1 LLESTVV
8 TGTGTHS
15 TCPYCGVGCGV
26 IATSDGRV
34 IGDPE
39 HPANFG
45 RLCSKGSALAETLGD
60 DGRLLQPLIGGQ
72 PVAWD
77 QALDT
82 IAQRFR
88 TAIAEYGPNSVAFY
102 VSGQCLTEDYYVA
115 NKLMKG
121 FIGSANIDTN
131 SRLCMSSSV
140 AGHNRAFGADIVPGI
155 YEDIE
160 EADLVVLAGSN
171 LAWCHPILHQRLL
184 AARARRGT
192 KLVVIDPRRTDSCD
206 AADLHL
212 ALNPGSDVA
221 LFNALLTDLARQGTV
236 DRDWIAAHARGFEAA
251 LAMARSDA
259 AGVAAATGLAAAD
272 LEQFF
277 DWFGRTEKV
286 VTIYSQGVN
295 QSSSG
300 TDKVNAIINCHLATG
315 RIGRPGMGP
324 FSVTGQPN
332 AMGGREVGGLANQ
345 LAAHLRFEHDDL
357 DRLRRFWQAPHLA
370 TQPGLKAVDLFE
382 AVGDGRIKAL
392 WIIAT
397 NPAVSLPRAERVRAA
412 LGACPFVV
420 VSDCWPTDTTSL
432 AHVVLPAAGWS
443 EKDGT
448 VTNSERRISRQRAF
462 RAPPGDA
469 RPDWWA
475 LAELGRR
482 LGWKEHFAWK
492 SPAEIFR
499 EHAALSAFENDGK
512 RRFDLGGLA
521 SLERSAYDRMA
532 PRQWPVPANGT
543 EGGRLFA
550 QGGFQT
556 DDGKARLV
564 PVRWRPLQAGNIGRF
579 LLNTGRIRDQW
590 HTMTRTGRVPKLLA
604 HINAPG
610 LAVSPAD
617 AAALGLAPGDLVR
630 LRSAEASAV
639 VRIGIDAGQKPGE
652 IFLPMHWTDAFSSV
666 GPADRLMSGPVDP
679 VSGQPALKQE
689 AVEITPLP
697 TRWRG
702 VLVHRRAVRPPA
714 GCYWTRV
721 PLARGHGFD
730 LAGWTRLA
738 DHAAVAALAE
748 TLLAAPAGA
757 ERLELADAGRGSWR
771 FASLV
776 EGELDAFLFLTAS
789 AGMVLPDQ
797 ATLGPLLGE
806 EIGDGARPGLLAGSR
821 KVAAPSGGRVICSCF
836 GVGIDTLTQAITT
849 KGLADT
855 AAIGAALSAGT
866 NCGSCLPELRAILRG
881 LKVPAQ

>member
-1 LLESTVV
+1 LTE
-8 TGTGTHS
+8 THS

-26 IATSDGRV
+26 IATADGRV
-34 IGDPE
+34 IGDPV

-45 RLCSKGSALAETLGD
+45 RLCSKGSALAETLGLED
-60 DGRLLQPLIGGQ
+60 RLLRPQIAGQ
-72 PVAWD
+72 EVGWD
-77 QALDT
+77 QALDLIADRFART
-82 IAQRFR
+82 IA
-88 TAIAEYGPNSVAFY
+88 EHGPNAVAFY

-140 AGHNRAFGADIVPGI
+140 SAHVRAFGADIVPGI
-155 YEDIE
+155 YEDLE
-160 EADLVVLAGSN
+160 EADLVILVGSN

-184 AARARRGT
+184 AGRARRGG
-192 KLVVIDPRRTDSCD
+192 KLVVIDPRGTASSDG
-206 AADLHL
+206 ADLHL
-212 ALNPGSDVA
+212 ALKPGSDVA
-221 LFNALLTDLARQGTV
+221 LFNALLVALVERGAV
-236 DRDWIAAHARGFEAA
+236 DPTWIGAHSNGFDAA

-259 AGVAAATGLAAAD
+259 AGVVAATGLAPAD

-277 DWFGRTEKV
+277 DWFSRTEKV

-345 LAAHLRFEHDDL
+345 LAAHMRFEPDDL
-357 DRLRRFWQAPHLA
+357 DRLRRFWQAANLA
-370 TQPGLKAVDLFE
+370 TEPGLKAVDLFE

-397 NPAVSLPRAERVRAA
+397 NPAVSLPQADRVRAA

-420 VSDCWPTDTTSL
+420 VSDCWPTDTTAL
-432 AHVVLPAAGWS
+432 AHVVLPAAGWG

-448 VTNSERRISRQRAF
+448 VTNSERRISRQRTF

-482 LGWKEHFAWK
+482 LGWPAHFAWAT
-492 SPAEIFR
+492 PAEIFR

-521 SLERSAYDRMA
+521 GLDRTGYDRMT
-532 PRQWPVPANGT
+532 PRQWPVPATGT

-556 DDGKARLV
+556 DDGKARFV
-564 PVRWRPLQAGNIGRF
+564 PVRWRPLQAGTIGRF
-579 LLNTGRIRDQW
+579 QLNTGRIRDQW
-590 HTMTRTGRVPKLLA
+590 HTMTRTGRLPRLLA
-604 HINAPG
+604 HINAPS

-630 LRSAEASAV
+630 LRSVQASAV

-652 IFLPMHWTDAFSSV
+652 IFLPMHWSDAFSSV

-689 AVEITPLP
+689 AVEITALP

-702 VLVHRRAVRPPA
+702 VLVHRRAVRPPS

-721 PLARGHGFD
+721 PLRQGHGFD

-748 TLLAAPAGA
+748 TLLAAPDGA

-776 EGELDAFLFLTAS
+776 DGELDAFLFLTAS
-789 AGMVLPDQ
+789 AGMILPDQ

-806 EIGDGARPGLLAGSR
+806 AVGDGARPGLLAGSR
-821 KVAAPSGGRVICSCF
+821 KVAAASGGRVICSCF
-836 GVGIDTLTQAITT
+836 GVGIDTLTQAITA

-855 AAIGAALSAGT
+855 AAVGAALGAGT

-881 LKVPAQ
+881 LRVPAQ